1 MICSLTEIKDKD
13 IINVKSGENLG
24 YADDICLDTKTA
36 AVTGLVIYGKPRY
49 FGIFGA
55 REKNII
61 GYEHISFVKLL
72 YCLLQIDDINTIS
85 FCEDVLCHL
94 RVPSSGLMTKMYA
107 SFKEL
112 FHWYYAHCVVLLKIL
127 VFCPP
132 LDPTYVQLTIL
143 STNTQKSNVRIA

>member
-61 GYEHISFVKLL
+61 GYEHIRLIGKDVILVELTKASDL
-72 YCLLQIDDINTIS
+72 YSID
-85 FCEDVLCHL
+85 
-94 RVPSSGLMTKMYA
+94 KMYR
-107 SFKEL
+107 
-112 FHWYYAHCVVLLKIL
+112 
-127 VFCPP
+127 
-132 LDPTYVQLTIL
+132 D
-143 STNTQKSNVRIA
+143 NV